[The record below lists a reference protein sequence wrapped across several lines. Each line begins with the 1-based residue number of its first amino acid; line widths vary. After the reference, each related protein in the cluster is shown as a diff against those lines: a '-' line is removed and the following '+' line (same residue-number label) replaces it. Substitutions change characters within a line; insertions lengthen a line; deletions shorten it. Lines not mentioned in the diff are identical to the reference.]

1 MRGFAV
7 VVALA
12 LCLAGVTQGVY
23 GFEASKEYR
32 LLELDG
38 HGVKWGNPA
47 AGSGAAVRYALVDKP
62 ARFPGAIN
70 CGEMVPFDR
79 MLSASEIAPALFSA
93 EVAAAFALW
102 QATADITFRES
113 ADPDAAEILIGAQAN
128 PRGWAY
134 ANVSY
139 LPADGAGARS
149 IVKALI
155 CLNPER
161 PWKVGFGGNVTAYD
175 VRYTIAHEIG
185 HAIGLDHPG
194 PSGQMMSFVY
204 GERFRGLQ
212 HGDVSGVV
220 ALYGK
225 RRLQVTGGVVALPAP
240 QTRTAGV
247 LAAPPLSPQVPAAR
261 SSAVDRIAR

>member
-1 MRGFAV
+1 LAAHAPGAYAFDAARG
-7 VVALA
+7 
-12 LCLAGVTQGVY
+12 
-23 GFEASKEYR
+23 YR

-38 HGVKWGNPA
+38 HGVKWGDPT
-47 AGSGAAVRYALVDKP
+47 AGTGAVVRYAFVERP
-62 ARFPGAIN
+62 VRFADAIN

-79 MLSASEIAPALFSA
+79 MLAVSAIARAVFAA

-102 QATADITFRES
+102 QDSADIAFRETADPGA
-113 ADPDAAEILIGAQAN
+113 ADILIGAQAK
-128 PRGWAY
+128 PGGWAY

-139 LPADGAGARS
+139 LPADGTGSRS
-149 IVKALI
+149 ITRALI

-161 PWKVGFGGNVTAYD
+161 PWKVGFGGDVAAYD
-175 VRYTIAHEIG
+175 VRYTMAHEIG

-212 HGDVSGVV
+212 PGDVNGAI

-225 RRLQVTGGVVALPAP
+225 RRLQVTGGALAP
-240 QTRTAGV
+240 AGV
-247 LAAPPLSPQVPAAR
+247 AR
-261 SSAVDRIAR
+261 